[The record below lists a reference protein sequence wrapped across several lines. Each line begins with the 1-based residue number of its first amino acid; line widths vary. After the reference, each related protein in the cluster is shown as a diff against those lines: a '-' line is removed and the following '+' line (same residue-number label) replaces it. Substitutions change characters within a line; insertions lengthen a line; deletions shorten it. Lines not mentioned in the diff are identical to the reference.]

1 MSTADQ
7 KKTKREVDA
16 GAFDRLL
23 GALSDDREEAA
34 DRFLGLRR
42 RLVRFFEIRG
52 IWQSDAAA
60 DTVIDRIAN
69 KIADGNVFDDVS
81 SYALGIARMVALEVS
96 RSPENR
102 STDEMPDL
110 PSVDP
115 EHDISDTKEQQL
127 SCLDKCLDELPAAS
141 RALILEYYQ
150 GEKDEK
156 IETRRRIAEE
166 LGIPANA
173 LRNRAVR
180 IRDRLERC
188 VTECCEGE

>member
-7 KKTKREVDA
+7 GKTKREIDA

-52 IWQSDAAA
+52 VWQSDTAA

-69 KIADGNVFDDVS
+69 KIADGNVFDDIS
-81 SYALGIARMVALEVS
+81 SYSLGIARMVALEVA

-110 PSVDP
+110 ASVDP
-115 EHDISDTKEQQL
+115 DHGVSDSKEQHL

-141 RALILEYYQ
+141 RTLILEYYQ
-150 GEKDEK
+150 GEKNEK
-156 IETRRRIAEE
+156 IRARRKIAEE

-188 VTECCEGE
+188 VTECLENE